1 MKKKFRLSYGHSDGR
16 SADLELC
23 VFCQRVG
30 ELNEIGKCE
39 YYADGYADNSCV
51 AFVQVDNVEA
61 RILEALDIKLWQ
73 DKVSNITGGVH
84 ERISCDSN

>member
-1 MKKKFRLSYGHSDGR
+1 MKEKFRLSYGHSDGR

-30 ELNEIGKCE
+30 DLNDIGKCE
-39 YYADGYADNSCV
+39 HFADGYADNSCV

-61 RILEALDIKLWQ
+61 RILEALDIKWGKADENL
-73 DKVSNITGGVH
+73 SYTNM
-84 ERISCDSN
+84 